1 MPDAARPKLRS
12 PSDLSRGIVETP
24 VLTSSTIIDTSSM
37 VHLRSSP
44 HFIPDR
50 GSPAVSHDAH
60 HGRSLRPQLRVV
72 WCLLLIGDTEGP
84 IPHHWCNMARPHPA
98 ASPSWHTDNY
108 ADTGG
113 FGGIYEIHEFVF
125 PWVPSKMRITEI

>member
-12 PSDLSRGIVETP
+12 PSDLSRGVDENP
-24 VLTSSTIIDTSSM
+24 VSTSSTIIDTSSM

-44 HFIPDR
+44 YFIPDR
-50 GSPAVSHDAH
+50 GPPAFSLDAH

-84 IPHHWCNMARPHPA
+84 VPHHWCSMVKPHPA
-98 ASPSWHTDNY
+98 A
-108 ADTGG
+108 
-113 FGGIYEIHEFVF
+113 
-125 PWVPSKMRITEI
+125 